1 MPESLLQAC
10 IKVANESPSDIKSNM
25 RRAWASFDKDRLET
39 CLQPVEFRGTLLGL
53 CFFHSCLVGRIRFGQ
68 QGWSRK
74 YSFNM
79 GDLRIC
85 GDVLTM
91 YLDAANDDETLP
103 KGLGERVPWQDLR
116 YIFGEIMYGGHI
128 TDFWDR
134 RTCNSYLSMN
144 VTKDCLMHGGSLLG
158 GYGPNPNPTD
168 PAMTYEAY

>member
-1 MPESLLQAC
+1 
-10 IKVANESPSDIKSNM
+10 M
-25 RRAWASFDKDRLET
+25 RRAWASFDKSRLDT

-116 YIFGEIMYGGHI
+116 YIFGEISVTGSA
-128 TDFWDR
+128 
-134 RTCNSYLSMN
+134 RTL
-144 VTKDCLMHGGSLLG
+144 HRALLKRLCRTI
-158 GYGPNPNPTD
+158 PLPVCTEATSPTSGTAARAT
-168 PAMTYEAY
+168 PTSR